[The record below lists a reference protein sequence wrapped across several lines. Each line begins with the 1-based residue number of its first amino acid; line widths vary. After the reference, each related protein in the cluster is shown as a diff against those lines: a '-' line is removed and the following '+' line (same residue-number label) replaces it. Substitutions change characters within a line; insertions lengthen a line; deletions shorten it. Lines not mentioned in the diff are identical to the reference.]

1 MISERREQRDT
12 KVVAVSS
19 QMELQNNS
27 LLSLNEQLR
36 ERGDTIE
43 GLRSEQED
51 LLVMLSDQV
60 KRGIY
65 YGHPDR
71 SSPPLDIFF

>member
-12 KVVAVSS
+12 KVVAVTS

-60 KRGIY
+60 NKGYILWPHR
-65 YGHPDR
+65 
-71 SSPPLDIFF
+71 